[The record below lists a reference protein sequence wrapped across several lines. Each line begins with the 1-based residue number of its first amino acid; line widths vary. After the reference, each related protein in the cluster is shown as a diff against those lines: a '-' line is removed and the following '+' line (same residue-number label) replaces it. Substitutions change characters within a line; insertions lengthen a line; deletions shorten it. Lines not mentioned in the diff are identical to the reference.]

1 MGGRTPSVLMVFPW
15 CLDHLG
21 HGNIQRV
28 LAMADY
34 LSAAGLELDL
44 VYQGNPKIASRA
56 SELRAFR
63 RVLRVEAW
71 RSSDDLRTTDE
82 IEAFY
87 GGYEAPTFVPGTAL
101 TAVVRGLLDA
111 VDYTAVIASY
121 AWTAPIFEPLAN
133 RALRIVDLLDVM
145 SLHGA
150 RCEQATG
157 GSSQFTMA
165 RETEEYLWRQWDVLL
180 AITPE
185 EAAVVGPS
193 LRPAQRLL
201 TVPHAVNVQHP
212 AASAGH
218 DVVYT
223 GSDNGSNLAAVSWL
237 LSDVWPKVV
246 AARPAVR
253 LRLVGL
259 IADAIRKTP
268 LAATP
273 NVDLVGFVED
283 PAAEVARAS
292 IVVAPYL
299 YGSGLKLK
307 VVEAAA
313 SGRPLVTTSNGIEG
327 TGLVPGR
334 DVFIAADPGE
344 FADAIVTL
352 ADDADLRRTFAAAAR
367 VHVERTFTAHAC
379 YQPLVDLIRQ
389 HVPETQQAG
398 VIPSSAEERL
408 RKALAAL
415 DRAAV
420 VVWGNGSH
428 TRALLEILK
437 ELGARPRCIVDKSA
451 SVKSVSPEGID
462 VVPLASFTARADD
475 LVVLSSQSFE
485 AEMWRD
491 VLAVAGGSAALGL
504 YRRELVT
511 PALAIRMRSLSRR
524 RDVAAAATNDISGS
538 RLVIVDPAAGTPDG
552 VFHQPARALQA
563 VARARGSRV
572 VVAGSSRLAVQ
583 DLDSED
589 RQLLHPTFTFSP
601 REAMSSLRGDVWRGV
616 SRLGRMYGEDL
627 SRLSSRLGLDGNDV
641 VLLATANLV
650 EVMGAAE
657 WLKANPVQRVPELR
671 LLFHALPALEAEWL
685 RISEAELRHAYC
697 LALGML
703 DEASDG
709 GLRLLAGNSALADAL
724 SAAFDRSVQA
734 VAADFLHDPSSVLD
748 LVMARGPVAA

>member
-1 MGGRTPSVLMVFPW
+1 MGGRTPSVLIVFPW

-44 VYQGNPKIASRA
+44 VYQGNPRIASRA
-56 SELRAFR
+56 SEFRAFR
-63 RVLRVEAW
+63 RVLRVDTW
-71 RSSDDLRTTDE
+71 RSSDDARTTDE
-82 IEAFY
+82 VEAFY

-101 TAVVRGLLDA
+101 TAIVRGLLDA
-111 VDYTAVIASY
+111 VDYTAVISSY

-201 TVPHAVNVQHP
+201 TVPHAVNVQNP
-212 AASAGH
+212 GASAGQ

-237 LSDVWPKVV
+237 LSDVWPRVV
-246 AARPAVR
+246 AARPALR

-268 LAATP
+268 LAATA

-283 PAAEVARAS
+283 AAAEVARAS

-307 VVEAAA
+307 VVEAAG
-313 SGRPLVTTSNGIEG
+313 SGRPLVTTSNGLEG

-334 DVFIAADPGE
+334 DVLVAADPGD
-344 FADAIVTL
+344 FADAIIGL
-352 ADDADLRRTFAAAAR
+352 ADDADLRRQFAAAAR
-367 VHVERTFTAHAC
+367 AQVERTFTAAAC
-379 YQPLVDLIRQ
+379 YQPVVDLIRQ
-389 HVPETQQAG
+389 HVPEAQQVG
-398 VIPSSAEERL
+398 LIPSSAEERL

-415 DRAAV
+415 DRPAV

-428 TRALLEILK
+428 TRALLESLK
-437 ELGARPRCIVDKSA
+437 HLGVSPRCIVDKSA
-451 SVKSVSPEGID
+451 TSTSVSPEGID

-491 VLAVAGGSAALGL
+491 VSAVAGGSAALGL

-511 PALAIRMRSLSRR
+511 PALAIRMRSIGPRR
-524 RDVAAAATNDISGS
+524 ELASTPTRHT
-538 RLVIVDPAAGTPDG
+538 PA
-552 VFHQPARALQA
+552 
-563 VARARGSRV
+563 SRV
-572 VVAGSSRLAVQ
+572 VTIHAGA
-583 DLDSED
+583 
-589 RQLLHPTFTFSP
+589 
-601 REAMSSLRGDVWRGV
+601 
-616 SRLGRMYGEDL
+616 GR
-627 SRLSSRLGLDGNDV
+627 
-641 VLLATANLV
+641 
-650 EVMGAAE
+650 
-657 WLKANPVQRVPELR
+657 
-671 LLFHALPALEAEWL
+671 
-685 RISEAELRHAYC
+685 
-697 LALGML
+697 
-703 DEASDG
+703 
-709 GLRLLAGNSALADAL
+709 SA
-724 SAAFDRSVQA
+724 
-734 VAADFLHDPSSVLD
+734 
-748 LVMARGPVAA
+748 